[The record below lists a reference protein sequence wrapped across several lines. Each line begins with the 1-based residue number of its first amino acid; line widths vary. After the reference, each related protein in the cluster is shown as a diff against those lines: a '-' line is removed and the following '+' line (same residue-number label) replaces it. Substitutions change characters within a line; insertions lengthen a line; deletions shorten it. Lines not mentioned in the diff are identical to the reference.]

1 MKGMFLLM
9 NKFIKNTTAILMAGI
24 MGVASLGTVA
34 SANEI
39 VTADSFSVSYLATVS
54 KPTYSVKGTK
64 GYRYIKLSTKT
75 SGASIY
81 YTTDGSTPSK
91 TNGKKYSG
99 GLIKITKNTKI
110 KAIAIKGTTKSSV
123 MTKTFYVT
131 TKAGDVT
138 GDGSIKESDYTRLK
152 SYLDGKTTYIC
163 KDNADTSGNG
173 GVSNKDLTLLRQ
185 YLDEEISVFPANK
198 TNVTAPSM
206 TLYKALGGKSFALT
220 APKGTIYYTTDGST
234 PTISN
239 GKKYNGTKVL
249 LEKSTTVKY
258 VAYYNKTY
266 SSVKSKYIEVYPCS
280 EIVTKTDPNKEYDD
294 SVTVFLSCGTSNA
307 TIYYTTN
314 GSDPRTS
321 SSYRVYTSEG
331 IKLTEN
337 TTLKVYARCKGYAD
351 SGVSTFDYKV
361 KSSGFSISGY
371 VWEDKS
377 GDGKKD
383 SNESWIKDIKVS
395 LIDGSNSSVMAT
407 ATTDSNG
414 YYCFSKIKK
423 DRYYRIMFTYN
434 GQKYRA
440 YNYVVTGGNQAVE
453 GGVADSLVISY
464 SGAVSGQKNI
474 SSSNSYDKAI
484 TDKSY
489 DTVATTSSAYASD
502 TQNVNLALTS
512 ENYGSMKLTFD
523 VEGNNTS
530 ASAGATVNYILTVAN
545 TGSKDMNSAVVRVYL
560 DTDCVIA
567 GVYENNT
574 ISVNYGNPGQ
584 TTGFYYYDIPVSAV
598 PANSSVRYYI
608 RTMIKSDITKETDV
622 IHYAEVTSYSYK
634 GSCYDKNIIPG
645 TMTLGRVSQLSEAVT
660 STVKVGKPAVT
671 EKLDLLTTSMTVDS
685 GKLTQVNAIVTDA
698 AKFDSSIVTVKS
710 SNDNVA
716 KAYVGSVSK
725 MNGGAMVSIDVY
737 SGLVTVDTPATITV
751 ALASDPTKSA
761 TISIIVKAPAAV

>member
-1 MKGMFLLM
+1 M
-9 NKFIKNTTAILMAGI
+9 NKLIKNTTAILMAGI

-39 VTADSFSVSYLATVS
+39 VTADSFSVNYLATVS

-75 SGASIY
+75 SGATIY
-81 YTTDGSTPSK
+81 YTTDGTTPSK

-99 GLIKITKNTKI
+99 GLIKITKSAKI
-110 KAIAIKGTTKSSV
+110 KAIAIKGTSKSSV

-131 TKAGDVT
+131 TKTGDVT
-138 GDGSIKESDYTRLK
+138 GDGSINESDYTRLK

-173 GVSNKDLTLLRQ
+173 GVSSKDLTLLRQ

-198 TNVTAPSM
+198 VNVTAPAM
-206 TLYKALGGKSFALT
+206 TLYRALGGKSFKLS

-239 GKKYNGTKVL
+239 GNKYDGKMVL
-249 LEKSTTVKY
+249 VEKNTTVKY
-258 VAYYNKTY
+258 VTYYNKTY
-266 SSVKSKYIEVYPCS
+266 STVKSKYIDVTPCA
-280 EIVTKTDPNKEYDD
+280 EIITKTDPNKEYED
-294 SVTVFLSCGTSNA
+294 SVTVFLACGTSGA
-307 TIYYTTN
+307 TLYYTTN
-314 GSDPRTS
+314 GSDPRAS
-321 SSYRVYTSEG
+321 SAYRVYTSDG

-351 SGVSTFDYKV
+351 SQVATWDYKV

-371 VWEDKS
+371 VWDDKTS
-377 GDGKKD
+377 DGKKD
-383 SNESWIKDIKVS
+383 SYESWIKDIKVS
-395 LIDGSNSSVMAT
+395 LIDANNGSVMST
-407 ATTDSNG
+407 TTTDANG
-414 YYCFSKIKK
+414 YYYFTKIKK
-423 DRYYRIMFTYN
+423 DRNYKIMFIYN

-453 GGVADSLVISY
+453 GGIADSLVISY

-474 SSSNSYDKAI
+474 SSANSYAKAI
-484 TDKSY
+484 TDKAY
-489 DTVATTSSAYASD
+489 DTVATTNSSYAGD
-502 TQNVNLALTS
+502 TQNVNLALSS

-523 VEGNNTS
+523 VEGNNTN

-574 ISVNYGNPGQ
+574 VSVNYGNPGQ

-622 IHYAEVTSYSYK
+622 IHYAEVINYSYK
-634 GSCYDKNIIPG
+634 GSCYDKNITPG
-645 TMTLGRVSQLSEAVT
+645 SMTLGKVNQLSEAVT
-660 STVKVGKPAVT
+660 STVKVGTPVANET
-671 EKLDLLTTSMTVDS
+671 LDVWNTSLTLES
-685 GKLTQVNAIVTDA
+685 GSSVSVESLIGNA
-698 AKFDSSIVTVKS
+698 AKFDNSIVIVKS
-710 SNDNVA
+710 SNESVV
-716 KAYVGSVSK
+716 KAYVGTVSK
-725 MNGGAMVSIDVY
+725 ANAGAKANIDIYAGTVTADTP
-737 SGLVTVDTPATITV
+737 VTVTV
-751 ALASDPTKSA
+751 ALASDPTKTA
-761 TISIIVKAPAAV
+761 TISVIVKAKPAETTATA

>member
-1 MKGMFLLM
+1 M

-24 MGVASLGTVA
+24 MGAASLGTVA

-91 TNGKKYSG
+91 TNGKKYGG
-99 GLIKITKNTKI
+99 GLIKIKKNTKI
-110 KAIAIKGTTKSSV
+110 KAIAIKGTSKSSV

-206 TLYKALGGKSFALT
+206 TLYKALGGKSFKLT

-234 PTISN
+234 PTIDN
-239 GKKYNGTKVL
+239 GRKYNGTKVL

-266 SSVKSKYIEVYPCS
+266 SSVKSKYIEVSPCA
-280 EIVTKTDPNKEYDD
+280 EVVTKTDPNKEYDD
-294 SVTVFLSCGTSNA
+294 SITVFLSCGTSNA
-307 TIYYTTN
+307 TLYYTTN
-314 GSDPRTS
+314 GSDPRNS
-321 SSYRVYTSEG
+321 SAYRVYTSDG

-337 TTLKVYARCKGYAD
+337 TTIKVYARCKGYAD

-361 KSSGFSISGY
+361 KSSGFSLSGY
-371 VWEDKS
+371 VWDDKS
-377 GDGKKD
+377 SDGKKD
-383 SNESWIKDIKVS
+383 SGESYISGIKVS
-395 LIDGSNSSVMAT
+395 LIDSSNST
-407 ATTDSNG
+407 ILYTTTTDNNG
-414 YYCFSKIKK
+414 YYSFTKIKK
-423 DRYYRIMFTYN
+423 DRSYKVMFTYN

-440 YNYVVTGGNQAVE
+440 YNYIVTGGNQALE
-453 GGVADSLVISY
+453 GKVADSLVITN
-464 SGAVSGQKNI
+464 SGAAVGQKTI
-474 SSSNSYDKAI
+474 TASNSYSKAVSDKVF
-484 TDKSY
+484 
-489 DTVATTSSAYASD
+489 DTFATTSATYASD

-530 ASAGATVNYILTVAN
+530 ASAGATVNYVLTLAN
-545 TGSKDMNSAVVRVYL
+545 TGSKDLTSAVVRVYL

-574 ISVNYGNPGQ
+574 VSVNYGNPGQ
-584 TTGFYYYDIPVSAV
+584 TTGFYYYDIPISAV
-598 PANSSVRYYI
+598 SANSSIRYYI
-608 RTMIKSDITKETDV
+608 RTMVKSDITKETDI
-622 IHYAEVTSYSYK
+622 IHYAEVISYSYK
-634 GSCYDKNIIPG
+634 GSCYDKNITPG
-645 TMTLGRVSQLSEAVT
+645 IMTLGKVNQLSEAVT
-660 STVKVGKPAVT
+660 STVKVGESDVEETIDALDPSVT
-671 EKLDLLTTSMTVDS
+671 VL
-685 GKLTQVNAIVTDA
+685 GGNATQVSVLVGGAK
-698 AKFDSSIVTVKS
+698 KFDSSIVVVQSSDSGTV
-710 SNDNVA
+710 
-716 KAYVGSVSK
+716 KAYVGAVK
-725 MNGGAMVSIDVY
+725 ELNGGAKVSIDVY
-737 SGLVTVDTPATITV
+737 TSEVEKDTMFYITVYLTSDTTKKVTINVFAKAKAVQTPA
-751 ALASDPTKSA
+751 A
-761 TISIIVKAPAAV
+761 